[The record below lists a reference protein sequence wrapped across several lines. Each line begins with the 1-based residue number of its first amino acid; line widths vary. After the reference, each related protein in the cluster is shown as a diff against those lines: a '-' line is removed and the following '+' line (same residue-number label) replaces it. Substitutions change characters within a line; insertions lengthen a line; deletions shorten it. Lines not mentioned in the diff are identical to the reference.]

1 MRPLRV
7 RSAGAL
13 LAASTLLVAGCG
25 GDGVDLST
33 AAATALDGQV
43 VQIRRAVAGGD
54 RVAAQAEVAE
64 LRGLADRLHR
74 QGEIGDG
81 RAERIKAAAADVES
95 QLSLLPSERGR
106 VEPEEE
112 PADEED
118 LGDQDA
124 GDQDPGDELD
134 PGTAERVEE
143 ARRRVE
149 EQLREAEK
157 KVEEANRKAGK
168 AGRGEGD

>member
-1 MRPLRV
+1 MRSLRL

-25 GDGVDLST
+25 GDGVDLSA

-43 VQIRRAVAGGD
+43 VQIRRAVTGGD
-54 RVAAQAEVAE
+54 RAAAQAEVAE
-64 LRGLADRLHR
+64 LRGIADRLHR

-81 RAERIKAAAADVES
+81 RAERIRAAAADVES
-95 QLSLLPSERGR
+95 QLSLLPSDRGQ

-112 PADEED
+112 PADEHD
-118 LGDQDA
+118 PGDQDA
-124 GDQDPGDELD
+124 GDQLD
-134 PGTAERVEE
+134 PGAAERVAE

-149 EQLREAEK
+149 DQLREAEK
-157 KVEEANRKAGK
+157 KIEEANRKAGK
-168 AGRGEGD
+168 AGRDEGD